1 MSLIVG
7 QGLCTVHTLY
17 WRTVPVVLVTA
28 TELGQMIPH
37 PAQEAPIPQH
47 SEKSS
52 ARIDTVVSMARLRL
66 ERDIRQLFGE
76 IAEMDRHIAET
87 ECGTAEVE
95 ASAVALTVPRQ
106 A

>member
-7 QGLCTVHTLY
+7 HGLLTVHALR
-17 WRTVPVVLVTA
+17 WRTAPVVLMPA
-28 TELGQMIPH
+28 TELCQMIPH
-37 PAQEAPIPQH
+37 PAQEAHIPQP

-52 ARIDTVVSMARLRL
+52 ARIDTVVSMAQFRL
-66 ERDIRQLFGE
+66 ERDIRQLSDE

-87 ECGTAEVE
+87 EHGTAEVE
-95 ASAVALTVPRQ
+95 AIPVALKVPRQ